1 MHEDKSNRGI
11 LRFLILNGIFLTT
24 IGENVIKK
32 KAIINHCRHTW
43 RIMWQLSNFSKDF
56 YVPSVGPDS
65 YRDEPAQ
72 FPIGTDRHRCLSPTR
87 LPPR

>member
-1 MHEDKSNRGI
+1 
-11 LRFLILNGIFLTT
+11 
-24 IGENVIKK
+24 
-32 KAIINHCRHTW
+32 
-43 RIMWQLSNFSKDF
+43 MWQLSNFSKDF

-87 LPPR
+87 LPPDSYGGRQLGIFKFNALRFYVLR